1 MDNPKVAELVVSP
14 RRACVSHHQMRCVHT
29 TALGCRQAEV
39 RVEVK
44 SPRSK
49 RRQLYR
55 SLLHDGEP
63 DFGHEEHP
71 GWTKEVGN
79 VSSKLDEK
87 EVIEEKEGSKGSKL
101 TNAAQRDE
109 CLCHG
114 SFALSLVSN

>member
-1 MDNPKVAELVVSP
+1 MKEL
-14 RRACVSHHQMRCVHT
+14 
-29 TALGCRQAEV
+29 L

-55 SLLHDGEP
+55 SLLHDDEP

-71 GWTKEVGN
+71 GWTKEVGK

-87 EVIEEKEGSKGSKL
+87 KVMEEEEGSKGSKCL

-114 SFALSLVSN
+114 SLALSLVSNADRPLGLLAVPVLHLVSSSREDFSCTWS